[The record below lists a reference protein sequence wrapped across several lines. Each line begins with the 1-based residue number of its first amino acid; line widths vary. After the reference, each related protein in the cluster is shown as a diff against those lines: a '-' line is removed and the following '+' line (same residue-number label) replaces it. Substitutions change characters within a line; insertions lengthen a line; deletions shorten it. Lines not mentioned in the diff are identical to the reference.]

1 MLRIDVDHQMPAR
14 RLWERV
20 ERKGATMKETCQQ
33 RECVNRKY
41 VYFFMLLSFF
51 MALFGQPFGA
61 VAKVTSPQADADVLV
76 AQAVLAYEEERYEV
90 AQDLLTRALELD
102 PQDVRG
108 LYYSGLTN
116 LALKQPD
123 KAVQALEAASQ
134 LSPGDANIR
143 YQLGVAYFS
152 AGNFN
157 QAAPIFEDLYKTD
170 PQRENLGYY
179 VGFNRYRQKNYKEA
193 AEAFENAKIQDP
205 NLVQLSHFYR
215 GLALGVMGM
224 SEEAA
229 AEIRTARQTQMVS
242 PITGTGLLRLGDMI
256 ATGQPVTSQKRLRAQ
271 ISLGGYYDDNV
282 AINPNPSRDPFAEAL
297 RTRKTTSGGGIA
309 NAFFD
314 YSFLQTGSF
323 EATATYGFLQ
333 TYNFN
338 NDLDRFNFQNHQVGV
353 NGFYR
358 GTVLNMPYQWGVHY
372 TYDYLFLDMRGF
384 LSRHSPSTTLSIAEP
399 TIELPLLGKMANL
412 TTFIGRYQVKSFF
425 GEFGDF
431 DSRFISQFRDGYN
444 AMGGLLHVF
453 RFAEDRFLIRLGY
466 QHDNESTSG
475 TDFSYVGNRLQVGGQ
490 VGLGWGVTVRYD
502 YDIHWRDYKNSQS
515 LFVDDNLNNG
525 TKRRDIEQTH
535 FVQISKQLSDH
546 FSVSAQYQRIREDSN
561 IPVYD
566 YTKNVYTAL
575 VTWVY

>member
-1 MLRIDVDHQMPAR
+1 MKDRCQFSKYMHCLI
-14 RLWERV
+14 
-20 ERKGATMKETCQQ
+20 ATII
-33 RECVNRKY
+33 
-41 VYFFMLLSFF
+41 FFMVPFTPSTQA
-51 MALFGQPFGA
+51 ALHP
-61 VAKVTSPQADADVLV
+61 ADTDVLV
-76 AQAVLAYEEERYEV
+76 ARAVLAYEEKQYEK
-90 AQDLLTRALELD
+90 AHELLTQALEFD

-108 LYYSGLTN
+108 LYYMGLTQ

-123 KAVQALEAASQ
+123 QAIAPLKSAD
-134 LSPGDANIR
+134 LLKPGDADIR
-143 YQLGVAYFS
+143 YQLGVAYFTV
-152 AGNFN
+152 GKFDE
-157 QAAPIFEDLYKTD
+157 AAPIFEDLYKTD
-170 PQRENLGYY
+170 PERENLGYY
-179 VGFNRYRQKNYKEA
+179 VGFNRYRQKNYTEA
-193 AEAFENAKIQDP
+193 AETLDKANVKDP

-215 GLALGVMGM
+215 GLALGVLGM
-224 SEEAA
+224 SEEAS
-229 AEIRTARQTQMVS
+229 AEIRTAQQSQMVS
-242 PITGTGLLRLGDMI
+242 PITGTGLLRLGDVI
-256 ATGQPVTSQKRLRAQ
+256 ARGQSATSQKRLKAQ

-282 AINPNPSRDPFAEAL
+282 AINPNPSRDPFAEAI

-314 YSFLQTGSF
+314 YSFLQKGSF
-323 EATATYGFLQ
+323 EATGTYGFLQ

-338 NDLDRFNFQNHQVGV
+338 DNLDQFNFQNHQVGM

-358 GTVLNMPYQWGVHY
+358 GTLFEMPFQWGLHY
-372 TYDYLFLDMRGF
+372 TYDYLFLNMKGF
-384 LSRHSPSTTLSIAEP
+384 LSRHSPSSTFSIAEP
-399 TIELPLLGKMANL
+399 TIRLPLIGNMANL
-412 TTFIGRYQVKSFF
+412 TTFIGRYQIKSFF

-431 DSRFISQFRDGYN
+431 DPRFTSQFRDGYN

-453 RFAEDRFLIRLGY
+453 RFVDDRVLIRAGY

-475 TDFSYVGNRLQVGGQ
+475 TDFSYAGNRLQVGGQ

-502 YDIHWRDYKNSQS
+502 FDIHWRDYKNGQS
-515 LFVDDNLNNG
+515 IFVDDNMNNG

-546 FSVSAQYQRIREDSN
+546 FSISAQFQRIREDSN

>member
-1 MLRIDVDHQMPAR
+1 MHKQ
-14 RLWERV
+14 
-20 ERKGATMKETCQQ
+20 
-33 RECVNRKY
+33 Y
-41 VYFFMLLSFF
+41 VHFVVLVSFL
-51 MALFGQPFGA
+51 MALFGQPF
-61 VAKVTSPQADADVLV
+61 VAIAKASSPRADADVLV

-90 AQDLLTRALELD
+90 ARELLDRALGLD
-102 PQDVRG
+102 PEDVRG

-123 KAVQALEAASQ
+123 RAIHSLAAASQ
-134 LSPGDANIR
+134 LSPGDADIR

-152 AGNFN
+152 AGQFD
-157 QAAPIFEDLYKTD
+157 QAAPLFEDLYKTD

-193 AEAFENAKIQDP
+193 AEAFEKAKIQDP
-205 NLVQLSHFYR
+205 HLVQLSHFYR

-229 AEIRTARQTQMVS
+229 AEIRTAQQTQMVS
-242 PITGTGLLRLGDMI
+242 PITGTGLLRLGDAI
-256 ATGQPVTSQKRLRAQ
+256 ATGAQPATAHKRLKAQ

-282 AINPNPSRDPFAEAL
+282 AINPNASRDPFAENL
-297 RTRKTTSGGGIA
+297 RSRKTTSGGGIA

-314 YSFLQTGSF
+314 YSLIQTKSF

-338 NDLDRFNFQNHQVGV
+338 DNLDRFNFQNHQVGA

-358 GTVLNMPYQWGVHY
+358 GALLNMPFQWGLHY
-372 TYDYLFLDMRGF
+372 TYDYLFLDMKGF
-384 LSRHSPSTTLSIAEP
+384 LSRHSPSTTLSFAAP
-399 TIELPLLGKMANL
+399 SVNLPFIGKMANL
-412 TTFIGRYQVKSFF
+412 TTLIGRYQIKSFL

-431 DSRFISQFRDGYN
+431 DARFISQFRDGYN

-515 LFVDDNLNNG
+515 LFVDDNLNSG

>member
-1 MLRIDVDHQMPAR
+1 
-14 RLWERV
+14 
-20 ERKGATMKETCQQ
+20 MKETCQH
-33 RECVNRKY
+33 RDC
-41 VYFFMLLSFF
+41 VYFFAFIFILV
-51 MALFGQPFGA
+51 ALFSGPHSA
-61 VAKVTSPQADADVLV
+61 VAKTAVPQADADVLV
-76 AQAVLAYEEERYEV
+76 AQAVLAYEEELYEV
-90 AQDLLTRALELD
+90 AQDLLNRALELS
-102 PQDVRG
+102 PHDVRG
-108 LYYSGLTN
+108 LYYMGLTQ

-123 KAVQALEAASQ
+123 KAVEPLERADQ
-134 LSPGDANIR
+134 LSPGDANIQ

-152 AGNFN
+152 AGKFD
-157 QAAPIFEDLYKTD
+157 QAAPLFEDLYKTD
-170 PQRENLGYY
+170 PERENLGYY
-179 VGFNRYRQKNYKEA
+179 VGFNRYRQKKYKEA
-193 AEAFENAKIQDP
+193 AEALDKAKIKDSS
-205 NLVQLSHFYR
+205 LVQLSHFYR

-229 AEIRTARQTQMVS
+229 AEIRTAQQTQMVS
-242 PITGTGLLRLGDMI
+242 PITGTGLLRLGDVI
-256 ATGQPVTSQKRLRAQ
+256 ATGQPVTPQKRLRAQ

-282 AINPNPSRDPFAEAL
+282 AINPNPSRDPFAETL
-297 RTRKTTSGGGIA
+297 RSRKTTSGGGIA

-314 YSFLQTGSF
+314 YSFLQKGSF

-333 TYNFN
+333 TYNAN

-358 GTVLNMPYQWGVHY
+358 GTVFDMPFQWGLHY
-372 TYDYLFLDMRGF
+372 TYDYLFLNMTGF

-399 TIELPLLGKMANL
+399 TIDLPLLGKMANL
-412 TTFIGRYQVKSFF
+412 TTLIGRYQVKSFF

-453 RFAEDRFLIRLGY
+453 RFAEDRFLIRVGY

-502 YDIHWRDYKNSQS
+502 YDIHWRDYKNGQS

>member
-1 MLRIDVDHQMPAR
+1 MKHRCQFPKYMHCLI
-14 RLWERV
+14 
-20 ERKGATMKETCQQ
+20 ATII
-33 RECVNRKY
+33 
-41 VYFFMLLSFF
+41 FFMVPFTLSTQA
-51 MALFGQPFGA
+51 ALHP
-61 VAKVTSPQADADVLV
+61 ADTDVLV
-76 AQAVLAYEEERYEV
+76 ARAVLAYEEKQYEK
-90 AQDLLTRALELD
+90 AHKLLTQALKFD

-108 LYYSGLTN
+108 LYYMGVTQ

-123 KAVQALEAASQ
+123 QAIAPLRSAD
-134 LSPGDANIR
+134 LLKPGDVDIR
-143 YQLGVAYFS
+143 YQLGVAYFTV
-152 AGNFN
+152 GKFDE
-157 QAAPIFEDLYKTD
+157 AAPIFEELYKTD
-170 PQRENLGYY
+170 PERENLGYY
-179 VGFNRYRQKNYKEA
+179 VGFNRYREKKYTEA
-193 AEAFENAKIQDP
+193 AETLDKANVKDP

-215 GLALGVMGM
+215 GLALGVLGM
-224 SEEAA
+224 SEEAS
-229 AEIRTARQTQMVS
+229 AEIRTAQQSQMVS
-242 PITGTGLLRLGDMI
+242 PITGTGLLRLGDVI
-256 ATGQPVTSQKRLRAQ
+256 ARGQSATSQKQLKAQ

-282 AINPNPSRDPFAEAL
+282 AINPNPSRDPFAEAI

-314 YSFLQTGSF
+314 YSFLQKGSF
-323 EATATYGFLQ
+323 EATGTYGFLQ

-338 NDLDRFNFQNHQVGV
+338 DNLDQFNFQNHQVGM

-358 GTVLNMPYQWGVHY
+358 GTLFEMPFQWGLHY
-372 TYDYLFLDMRGF
+372 TYDYLFLNMKGF
-384 LSRHSPSTTLSIAEP
+384 LSRHSPSSTLSIAEP
-399 TIELPLLGKMANL
+399 TIRLPLIGKMANL
-412 TTFIGRYQVKSFF
+412 TTFIGRYQIKSFF

-431 DSRFISQFRDGYN
+431 DPRFTSQFRDGYN

-453 RFAEDRFLIRLGY
+453 RFVDDRVLIRAGY

-475 TDFSYVGNRLQVGGQ
+475 TDFSYAGNRLQVGGQ

-502 YDIHWRDYKNSQS
+502 FDIHWRDYKNGQS
-515 LFVDDNLNNG
+515 IFVDDNMNNG

-546 FSVSAQYQRIREDSN
+546 FSMSAQFQRIREDSN